1 MHSVSLLTSRGDRDL
16 SGSAQRTRLQIQER
30 LRMTKQLAHLH
41 DGEQGLVRGGL
52 ARQARKAWR
61 IGSQAVGVEVDG
73 TGAWLRRSRSTGNFE
88 FGFVCAVPATWQ
100 CYPHSTSVTWQYAKR
115 YCPCT
120 SSVTWQYTEHDCLH
134 ASFMTWLHAPRSAC
148 STSCDMR
155 TC

>member
-1 MHSVSLLTSRGDRDL
+1 MMMMWCSWKCKNSANSVGNYLRSTGKLTRQVEIDGQSATICTVHSVNLLTSRADRNL

-73 TGAWLRRSRSTGNFE
+73 TGAWLRRSRRIVNHTGLRKL
-88 FGFVCAVPATWQ
+88 FV
-100 CYPHSTSVTWQYAKR
+100 
-115 YCPCT
+115 
-120 SSVTWQYTEHDCLH
+120 
-134 ASFMTWLHAPRSAC
+134 
-148 STSCDMR
+148 
-155 TC
+155 